1 MSENV
6 LVMFSSRSF
15 TVSCL
20 IFKSLSYF
28 KFIFVY
34 GLRLCSDFIDLY
46 VAVQL
51 SQRHMLNRLCLSHC
65 ILLPPLWKNTSP
77 QVCGF
82 TSKLCILCH
91 LSLCL
96 FVPVPYCFDYC
107 SFVILFEAWQDYA
120 SCFVLFPQDFF
131 GKSRS
136 FMVPYKFQ
144 DYFFQFCEKY
154 HR

>member
-15 TVSCL
+15 RVSCL
-20 IFKSLSYF
+20 RFKSLSYF

-51 SQRHMLNRLCLSHC
+51 SQHHMLKRLCFSHG

-77 QVCGF
+77 
-82 TSKLCILCH
+82 
-91 LSLCL
+91 
-96 FVPVPYCFDYC
+96 
-107 SFVILFEAWQDYA
+107 
-120 SCFVLFPQDFF
+120 
-131 GKSRS
+131 
-136 FMVPYKFQ
+136 
-144 DYFFQFCEKY
+144 
-154 HR
+154 